1 MSLAVVI
8 PFFQRTE
15 GLLVHALQSVMAQSG
30 IEDIRVVV
38 IDDASPIAARDE
50 VARFGS
56 PRFPIEVI
64 VQQNGGPAAARNR
77 GLDSLALDV
86 RRVAFLDSD
95 DVWTERHLANAIE
108 ALDAGHDF
116 YFSDLLQPGQTVG
129 AFARAGRI
137 ASDAHPAIGSGD
149 ALHSYAGDMFDQIIS
164 GNVIGTSTVVY
175 DFDRY
180 RTQRFDEALF
190 SAGEDYLFWIACARA
205 GARFC
210 FSSAVEAHY
219 GYGVNVYA
227 GSGWGTEGYLVR
239 IQNEMRYRKRLLELG
254 PTAAQRDLIH
264 AKIRTL
270 RIEFADDIVHR
281 VTHSRPVPLD
291 VLKAQFKL
299 DPMTLTTLPIH
310 AGQMVA
316 RRIKGSAT
324 R

>member
-8 PFFQRTE
+8 PFFQRAE

-50 VARFGS
+50 VARLGS
-56 PRFPIEVI
+56 ARFPIEVI

-77 GLDSLALDV
+77 GLDLLASDV

-95 DVWTERHLANAIE
+95 DVWTERHLANANE

-129 AFARAGRI
+129 GFARAGRI
-137 ASDAHPAIGSGD
+137 ASDAHPAIGSVGV
-149 ALHSYAGDMFDQIIS
+149 LHSYAGDMFDQIIS

-175 DFDRY
+175 DFDRF
-180 RTQRFDEALF
+180 RTQRFDEAFF

-210 FSSAVEAHY
+210 FSSAVEAQY

-227 GSGWGTEGYLVR
+227 GSGWGTDGYLLR
-239 IQNEMRYRKRLLELG
+239 IQNEMRYRKRLLKLG
-254 PTAAQRDLIH
+254 LTAAQHDLIH
-264 AKIRTL
+264 AKIRKL

-281 VTHSRPVPLD
+281 VSHRKSVPLD